1 MLQNWLRR
9 TTKIYRGWENFATN
23 FKQCCGLATDL
34 IVDYV
39 QYIAGNLN
47 FIVIYLIYLKYKY
60 IFLKKLYVLCYQKI
74 IFDRKFSL
82 ICLAPRAKQ
91 NMETVRQLKEASTVT
106 SLIIRV
112 HP

>member
-47 FIVIYLIYLKYKY
+47 FIVIYLIHLKYRY
-60 IFLKKLYVLCYQKI
+60 IFKKKNCMSCVIKRS
-74 IFDRKFSL
+74 FL
-82 ICLAPRAKQ
+82 IENL
-91 NMETVRQLKEASTVT
+91 V
-106 SLIIRV
+106 
-112 HP
+112 